1 MLISA
6 ALRSTFV
13 GAMVAAAAL
22 WNAVPARAQSDLD
35 ALRVAPTR
43 ELRAALIA
51 SNPVLVA
58 RGADGE
64 LGGVSVELARALAAK
79 LGVPLRLMAY
89 DNPARYNESLGKG
102 EWDIGLAARDPAR
115 GEYLAF
121 SDVFMEVD
129 NGYVARPGAPLKA
142 ADEVDRAG
150 IKVGVAQG
158 SAPDGFLARTLMAAD

>member
-51 SNPVLVA
+51 SNPVLVT
-58 RGADGE
+58 RGTDGQ

-79 LGVPLRLMAY
+79 LGVLLRDEFVDPVQRRPSISRPISSQPDATG
-89 DNPARYNESLGKG
+89 PPRRYHLST
-102 EWDIGLAARDPAR
+102 R
-115 GEYLAF
+115 
-121 SDVFMEVD
+121 
-129 NGYVARPGAPLKA
+129 
-142 ADEVDRAG
+142 
-150 IKVGVAQG
+150 
-158 SAPDGFLARTLMAAD
+158 